1 MCMSLAKKTTDSSQC
16 LGTVQKAK
24 ALCRLWSKMKDPV
37 DMDLCQPLTLIYP
50 NIVIFQADQVPVCI
64 IRRISSF
71 FCCCFDM
78 AGALPQRKQLFT
90 LGLYGSALGV
100 NTGPLGVP
108 PSWRRP

>member
-64 IRRISSF
+64 IRRIHALTSKLRNACTHTNTLKGQLHKKTQGASY
-71 FCCCFDM
+71 
-78 AGALPQRKQLFT
+78 AGMHNLSYKSK
-90 LGLYGSALGV
+90 Y
-100 NTGPLGVP
+100 NN
-108 PSWRRP
+108 